1 MYYEPQ
7 IFENRRDAGKKL
19 GKLLATKKYNAPIV
33 LALPRGGVTVAD
45 EVAHILNAHLDVV
58 IARKVGA
65 PGQAEFGIGAI
76 SENEI
81 PIFNPSTM
89 NYFDLNSNDVIS
101 TIDSEINELRRR
113 ILHYRQGRILESMHG
128 KTIILV
134 DDGLA
139 TGVSAAAAGKFL
151 RTLKPQK
158 IILAV
163 PVAPH
168 EIDSFVREQFDEI
181 ICLYQPL
188 NFSAVG
194 IWYDDFTQVEDDE
207 VMKVLEK
214 YNPNPSEE
222 VSHG

>member
-19 GKLLATKKYNAPIV
+19 GKLVATKKYNAPVV

-81 PIFNPSTM
+81 PIFHPSTM
-89 NYFDLNSNDVIS
+89 NYFDLTKLQVVS
-101 TIDSEINELRRR
+101 TVDSEINELKRR
-113 ILHYRQGRILESMHG
+113 ILHYRQGRSLESMSG
-128 KTIILV
+128 KTIIVV

-158 IILAV
+158 LILAV

-168 EIDSFVREQFDEI
+168 EIDPFVSEQFDDI
-181 ICLYQPL
+181 VCLYQPL

-194 IWYDDFTQVEDDE
+194 IWYEDFTQVEDNE
-207 VMKVLEK
+207 VMKILEK
-214 YNPNPSEE
+214 YNPDLSRE